1 LKYSK
6 EIKVGLFSIIGI
18 LLLVGGYNFLKGF
31 NPLHGY
37 NKYFIVYDNV
47 NGVVKSTQVT
57 INGLK
62 VGQVEDI
69 GMVNEGDPSRLLVTI
84 IMESSIKLPIGTTA
98 TIASSGILA
107 STDIVLVPA
116 QGTTFYNSNDTLVAG
131 YQESLQGAI
140 KKIVDPIKEKSEKVL
155 VTLDNM
161 LNSMNHVFDSVGSK
175 RLESSI
181 EDFSGTMHNM
191 RNITGRM
198 DKLTAD
204 EYNSLKGML
213 SNIEAITRN
222 LKNNNEAIAKAVKN
236 ISKITDSVAAAD
248 LTATINHTRNVMKE
262 FSTTLDN
269 INKGEGSLGKLAND
283 TSLYSNINKTSIEL
297 NSLMKDMQ
305 EYPGRYF
312 SISVFGGAKRAEKE
326 NKKRTSEKGT
336 K

>member
-6 EIKVGLFSIIGI
+6 EIKVGLFSIIGV

-116 QGTTFYNSNDTLVAG
+116 QGTIFYNSNDTLVAD

-161 LNSMNHVFDSVGSK
+161 LNSMNHVFDSAGSK

-181 EDFSGTMHNM
+181 G
-191 RNITGRM
+191 
-198 DKLTAD
+198 
-204 EYNSLKGML
+204 
-213 SNIEAITRN
+213 
-222 LKNNNEAIAKAVKN
+222 
-236 ISKITDSVAAAD
+236 
-248 LTATINHTRNVMKE
+248 
-262 FSTTLDN
+262 
-269 INKGEGSLGKLAND
+269 ND
-283 TSLYSNINKTSIEL
+283 
-297 NSLMKDMQ
+297 
-305 EYPGRYF
+305 
-312 SISVFGGAKRAEKE
+312 A
-326 NKKRTSEKGT
+326 
-336 K
+336 